1 MTEAD
6 ASRVRLEPW
15 TEDDFWLLRAANTPA
30 MTAHLGGPESEEKL
44 LSRHARYLDRSQPGG
59 VFRVV
64 RADTGETA
72 GSIAF
77 WEHTTGPGGTDSVD
91 PLPGPAADGAAG
103 HVVWETGWAILPGHQ
118 GRGLASEA
126 ARAVARHAAEDGRHS
141 ELHAYPRSDHPA
153 SNAVCRKAG
162 FTLLGTVSTEYP
174 KGHWEDAEDWCLRLD
189 TL

>member
-1 MTEAD
+1 MTQAD
-6 ASRVRLEPW
+6 ASRVRLESW
-15 TEDDFWLLRAANTPA
+15 AEDDFWLLRAANTQA
-30 MTAHLGGPESEEKL
+30 MTAHLGGSESEEKL
-44 LSRHARYLDRSQPGG
+44 LGRHSRYLDRSQPGG

-77 WEHTTGPGGTDSVD
+77 WEHTTGPEGLDPVD
-91 PLPGPAADGAAG
+91 PLPGLAGAPAPR
-103 HVVWETGWAILPGHQ
+103 VVWETGWAILPGHQ
-118 GRGLASEA
+118 GRGLASDA
-126 ARAVARHAAEDGRHS
+126 ARAVARRAAEDGRHR
-141 ELHAYPRSDHPA
+141 ELHAYPRSDHAA

-174 KGHWEDAEDWCLRLD
+174 KGHWEDSEDWCLRLD